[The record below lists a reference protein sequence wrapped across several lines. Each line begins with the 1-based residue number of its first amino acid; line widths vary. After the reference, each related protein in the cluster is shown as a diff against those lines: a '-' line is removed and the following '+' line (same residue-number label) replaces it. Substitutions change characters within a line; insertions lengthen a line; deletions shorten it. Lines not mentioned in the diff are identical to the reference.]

1 MAFHSLSRL
10 FLPFLFLLALFSSLC
25 LQHLSFVEGAPRR
38 FDPRNRPVPQEGE
51 EKNEERQHS
60 GRFNA
65 ELGMASMQ
73 KAFKDPAVLK
83 EAMEMYNDPEVMAEV
98 QRMMKDPEFQRQIEK
113 YTQSPLFKQSIEK
126 AKEIAQD
133 PKKLKALQEEMSS
146 LLQDPAMKE
155 MLPPGFEMMDG
166 MLDDVDFQKQ
176 LQDLLKDPSALM
188 GAGAPQ
194 GSGQA
199 QAGRKF
205 QRNPNQ
211 GFRREM

>member
-1 MAFHSLSRL
+1 
-10 FLPFLFLLALFSSLC
+10 
-25 LQHLSFVEGAPRR
+25 
-38 FDPRNRPVPQEGE
+38 
-51 EKNEERQHS
+51 
-60 GRFNA
+60 
-65 ELGMASMQ
+65 
-73 KAFKDPAVLK
+73 
-83 EAMEMYNDPEVMAEV
+83 
-98 QRMMKDPEFQRQIEK
+98 MKDPEFQRQMEK

-199 QAGRKF
+199 QTG
-205 QRNPNQ
+205 
-211 GFRREM
+211 